1 MRRPSPMA
9 PTIKEHQESPML
21 INEINAFTHT
31 EMGRIIATIIAIVV
45 TMLLLKVIQRR
56 AQASGTR
63 MEFAHRRENFVLLKN
78 LLLLATLTV
87 IGTIWASKIAG
98 AALSLAAVAGALL
111 IVSKEFLSN
120 LLGAAFLT
128 VSRLYRIGDFIE
140 LDGISGRVIDT
151 NLLATTL
158 SEAQEGS
165 QLTSR
170 TVALP
175 HSLLLVKPVRNL
187 TATGAYVV
195 NLLKISADVNE
206 DLGALE
212 NVLLDA
218 ANEVCKPWLADADEH
233 LKLIESRELMD
244 LPSATPR
251 VILQLNNPKEATL
264 ALRYTCRPNDR
275 VKVEQAI
282 LRRYLA
288 KRRGGTPCT
297 ACGKQ
302 AAVPDYA

>member
-1 MRRPSPMA
+1 
-9 PTIKEHQESPML
+9 ML
-21 INEINAFTHT
+21 INELNAFTHT

-45 TMLLLKVIQRR
+45 TMMLMKVIQRR
-56 AQASGTR
+56 AQASRNSG
-63 MEFAHRRENFVLLKN
+63 MELAHRKGNFVLLKN
-78 LLLLATLTV
+78 LVLLAAVTV

-120 LLGAAFLT
+120 LLGTAFLT
-128 VSRLYRIGDFIE
+128 VSRLYRVGDFIE
-140 LDGISGRVIDT
+140 VDGISGRVIDT
-151 NLLATTL
+151 DLLSTTL

-165 QLTSR
+165 QMTSR

-195 NLLKISADVNE
+195 NLLKVSADVND
-206 DLGALE
+206 DLNMLE
-212 NVLLDA
+212 NALLAA
-218 ANEVCKPWLADADEH
+218 ANEVCKPWLAEADEH
-233 LKLIESRELMD
+233 LKLIETRELMD

-251 VILQLNNPKEATL
+251 VILQLSSAREAIL
-264 ALRYTCRPNDR
+264 SLRYTCRPNDR

-288 KRRGGTPCT
+288 KRRS
-297 ACGKQ
+297 
-302 AAVPDYA
+302 AAPDTTHAPLAAFA